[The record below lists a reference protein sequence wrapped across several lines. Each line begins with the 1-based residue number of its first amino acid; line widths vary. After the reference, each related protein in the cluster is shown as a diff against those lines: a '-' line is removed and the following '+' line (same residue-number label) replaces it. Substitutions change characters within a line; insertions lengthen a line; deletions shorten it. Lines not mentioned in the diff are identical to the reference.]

1 MLLLDATAQV
11 ILIDQSETTKDVPF
25 KKGGFSTDGKL
36 KWANQNVIRLQV
48 EIEQ

>member
-1 MLLLDATAQV
+1 MTIVNEGFCFMLLLDATAQV

-36 KWANQNVIRLQV
+36 K
-48 EIEQ
+48 